1 MDSRR
6 TREATVG
13 DTPLLLEP
21 LAEELVLVAAAFPPA
36 KLEKNDPPRLM
47 LLLLVLLLLLL
58 LLLLVVAFAVELEA
72 SPENDEMLLFPN
84 VLLLI

>member
-1 MDSRR
+1 M
-6 TREATVG
+6 
-13 DTPLLLEP
+13 
-21 LAEELVLVAAAFPPA
+21 AAAFPPA

-58 LLLLVVAFAVELEA
+58 LLLVVAFAVELEA
-72 SPENDEMLLFPN
+72 SPENDEMLLFPK

>member
-1 MDSRR
+1 M
-6 TREATVG
+6 ATVVG

-21 LAEELVLVAAAFPPA
+21 LAEELVLAAVAFPPA

-58 LLLLVVAFAVELEA
+58 LVVAFAVELEA
-72 SPENDEMLLFPN
+72 SPENDEMLLFPK

>member
-1 MDSRR
+1 M
-6 TREATVG
+6 
-13 DTPLLLEP
+13 
-21 LAEELVLVAAAFPPA
+21 LAAVAFPPA

-58 LLLLVVAFAVELEA
+58 LVVAFAVELEA
-72 SPENDEMLLFPN
+72 SPENDEMLLFPK

>member
-1 MDSRR
+1 M
-6 TREATVG
+6 ATVVG

-21 LAEELVLVAAAFPPA
+21 LAEVLVLAAVAFPPA

-58 LLLLVVAFAVELEA
+58 LLVVAFAVELEA
-72 SPENDEMLLFPN
+72 SPENDEMLLFPK

>member
-47 LLLLVLLLLLL
+47 LLLLVLLLV

-72 SPENDEMLLFPN
+72 SPENDEMLLFPK